1 VLTFLR
7 FSVLKLNILMGG
19 KSMTPEEK
27 GRILLEYEECKKEL
41 SDRRA
46 EMEKA
51 GEVLGLFASLLQ
63 REPENIVLPSQKDA
77 AKWKNAQIISS
88 ETEQLID
95 VAYFR
100 RAMEAL
106 RNLVLRFES
115 LDKKKKEIGF

>member
-1 VLTFLR
+1 
-7 FSVLKLNILMGG
+7 
-19 KSMTPEEK
+19 MTPEEK
-27 GRILLEYEECKKEL
+27 GRILLEFEECKKQL

-77 AKWKNAQIISS
+77 AKWKNAQLISS

-95 VAYFR
+95 VSYFR
-100 RAMEAL
+100 RAMDAL
-106 RNLVLRFES
+106 RDLVLRYEA
-115 LDKKKKEIGF
+115 LEKKKKEIGF